1 MTRRLDIAPRLNEG
15 GWSFIQVRVLL
26 LVSVVMLLDGM
37 DTQAFAL
44 SLPVMS
50 SSLNIPLS
58 SLGTILALSFI
69 SMAIGTLTG
78 GAISDRIG
86 RRPVLLGSV
95 LVFGLATLAAS
106 QASGLLTLGMT
117 RLIAAFGMGAA
128 FPSATALVAEY
139 VPRRARSWALSIVVG
154 SVPAGSFVAGMLASY
169 LLPVGGWRSVF
180 EVFGLLSTVSGV
192 VLVLLLPESV
202 RFMVARSVD
211 RRRVARTLKSLG
223 QHVQEGTEVFDS
235 DVVVNVVPVKLLLQS
250 GHLGNIIFLSAAF
263 LMAGLANMAI
273 ASWLPALI
281 AKAVGDLQL
290 GSQAVAFY
298 SLGGLVGCFIA
309 SIALTRAGSRV
320 AFLGF
325 CTAALVGTLLTA
337 NMPFGHGLD
346 PFSTKAL
353 LFCLGVL
360 IPGLQVMLYAFAGQ
374 VFPIEARATG
384 VGFVSSVGRV
394 GAFCSALIGPTLVQL
409 GQSGFFWTI
418 AAVVVAAGVFL
429 QLVPG
434 QIGRVRSLP

>member
-1 MTRRLDIAPRLNEG
+1 MTRQFDIAPRLNEG
-15 GWSFIQVRVLL
+15 GWSLIQIRVLI
-26 LVSVVMLLDGM
+26 LVSFIMLLDGM

-44 SLPVMS
+44 SMPVMS
-50 SSLNIPLS
+50 SNLGIPLS
-58 SLGTILALSFI
+58 SLGTILALSFV

-86 RRPVLLGSV
+86 RRPVLLASV
-95 LVFGLATLAAS
+95 LVFGFATLAAAR
-106 QASGLLTLGMT
+106 ASGVFTLGLT

-139 VPRRARSWALSIVVG
+139 MPRRARSWALSVVVG

-169 LLPVGGWRSVF
+169 LLPAKGWRSVF
-180 EVFGLLSTVSGV
+180 EIFGLLSTVSGV
-192 VLVLLLPESV
+192 ALVFLLPESV

-211 RRRVARTLKSLG
+211 RQRIARTLKSLG
-223 QHVQEGTEVFDS
+223 QRVQEGTEIIDS
-235 DVVVNVVPVKLLLQS
+235 DVVVNAIPARTLLQS
-250 GHLGNIIFLSAAF
+250 NHLWNLLFMSAAF
-263 LMAGLANMAI
+263 LMVGLANMTI

-281 AKAVGDLQL
+281 AKTGGDVRL

-309 SIALTRAGSRV
+309 SVVLIKAGSRV

-325 CTAALVGTLLTA
+325 CTAALVGTILTA
-337 NMPFGHGLD
+337 YMPFDNGPD
-346 PFSTKAL
+346 PLSVKAL
-353 LFCLGVL
+353 LFGLGIL

-374 VFPIEARATG
+374 VFPVEARATG
-384 VGFVSSVGRV
+384 VGIASAIGRV
-394 GAFCSALIGPTLVQL
+394 GAFCSALIGPILVEN

-418 AAVVVAAGVFL
+418 AAVVVAAGVSL
-429 QLVPG
+429 QLLPG
-434 QIGRVRSLP
+434 QIGRVRNL